1 MSIIASMMPK
11 WRFEAAK
18 IDIPENWHINFINS
32 TNVEELIM
40 ACQEAECLLIPAA
53 TQNIN
58 ATVLKN
64 IAHIKLI
71 QSAGAGYDGVDIKT
85 AKQLGIQ
92 VANVPGQNAHTV
104 AEYTLGLIIAL
115 QRSLA
120 IADRET
126 KKGHYT
132 KIRQHLFQQ
141 GMTEIAGSS
150 IGLIGVGLIGGEV
163 AKMLSFLG
171 ASVSYYSRT
180 RKSAASEAELGIC
193 YKPLDQ
199 LISSSDIISIHTPLT
214 AETRGLIGTHEF
226 TQMKSSCLLI
236 NTARGEIVDQIAL
249 ADALDSDKIAGAA
262 IDVMAPEPLPNTHP
276 LLNLSA
282 VAQDKLLITPH
293 MGGVTVSSFQ
303 MMLKKAIEN
312 IQRVLKRE
320 QPENIVNDL

>member
-1 MSIIASMMPK
+1 MSIIVSMMPK

-18 IDIPENWHINFINS
+18 IDIPENWHVNFINS
-32 TNVEELIM
+32 PNVEDLII
-40 ACQEAECLLIPAA
+40 ACREAECLLIPAA
-53 TQNIN
+53 TKNIN
-58 ATVLKN
+58 ATVLEN

-71 QSAGAGYDGVDIKT
+71 QSAGAGYDGVDTKT

-132 KIRQHLFQQ
+132 KVRQQLFQQ

-180 RKSAASEAELGIC
+180 RKSAAIEAELGIH
-193 YKPLDQ
+193 YKPLDL

-214 AETRGLIGTHEF
+214 DDTRGLIGTHEF
-226 TQMKSSCLLI
+226 TQMKPSCLII
-236 NTARGEIVDQIAL
+236 NTARGEIIDQIAL
-249 ADALDSDKIAGAA
+249 ADALESGQIDGAA
-262 IDVMAPEPLPNTHP
+262 IDVMAPEPLPDTHP
-276 LLNLSA
+276 LLNLSTL
-282 VAQDKLLITPH
+282 AQDKLLITPH

-303 MMLKKAIEN
+303 MMLGKAIEN
-312 IQRVLKRE
+312 IQRALKGE
-320 QPENIVNDL
+320 QPENVVNDL